1 MDFNKPLKFMA
12 ERGRFELPVPF
23 EYTRFPIVLLRPA
36 RTSLQTTCLLYQM
49 KSEKSSEI
57 LKYFNFMWRTMKK
70 LFSIVLILIA
80 LLQISLTSAFATAS
94 VSFEMQN
101 ADMKPNRLFSVA
113 LSANS
118 GNRLSAATFEFTY
131 DPDYIEFRKVKAV
144 NNGSKIQVNKKSG
157 KVKVVFLNSEGQ
169 NISGG
174 SDVLTLDFK
183 TIKEGTAYID
193 YTVNQCVDSDV
204 NFMDVGS
211 CAASCIRIYK
221 NASGTVSGGSSSSSN
236 KNSTQ
241 ATGKGGKSKHPTEP
255 TTVNASDDEYID
267 YNPIKDRQIKFFLA
281 GMGITAGC
289 LAILAVAYAIGKKSA
304 QKKAEK
310 EKNHN
315 DNTLENR
322 TSDD

>member
-1 MDFNKPLKFMA
+1 
-12 ERGRFELPVPF
+12 
-23 EYTRFPIVLLRPA
+23 
-36 RTSLQTTCLLYQM
+36 
-49 KSEKSSEI
+49 
-57 LKYFNFMWRTMKK
+57 MKK
-70 LFSIVLILIA
+70 LFSIILILIA
-80 LLQISLTSAFATAS
+80 LLQISLTSAFATTS

-211 CAASCIRIYK
+211 CTASCIRIYK

-267 YNPIKDRQIKFFLA
+267 YNPIKDKQIKFFLA

-289 LAILAVAYAIGKKSA
+289 LAILAVAMQSVKKQLRRKLKKRKITMTILLKTKLPMIDSGVFYFAFLPCVISRFANSRLIEFKTRFLSA
-304 QKKAEK
+304 LHMGA
-310 EKNHN
+310 
-315 DNTLENR
+315 
-322 TSDD
+322 TSSFLSPSPVKR

>member
-1 MDFNKPLKFMA
+1 
-12 ERGRFELPVPF
+12 
-23 EYTRFPIVLLRPA
+23 
-36 RTSLQTTCLLYQM
+36 
-49 KSEKSSEI
+49 
-57 LKYFNFMWRTMKK
+57 MKK
-70 LFSIVLILIA
+70 LFSITLILIA
-80 LLQISLTSAFATAS
+80 VLQISLTSATES
-94 VSFEMQN
+94 VSFKMQN

-113 LSANS
+113 LSAKS
-118 GNRLSAATFEFTY
+118 VNRLSAATFEFTY
-131 DPDYIEFRKVKAV
+131 DPDYIEFRKVKTV

-157 KVKVVFLNSEGQ
+157 KVKVVFLNSNGQ

-211 CAASCIRIYK
+211 CTASCIRIYK
-221 NASGTVSGGSSSSSN
+221 NASGTVSGGISSSSN
-236 KNSTQ
+236 ENSTQ
-241 ATGKGGKSKHPTEP
+241 ATGKGGKSKHPTEA
-255 TTVNASDDEYID
+255 TTVNASDDKYID
-267 YNPIKDRQIKFFLA
+267 YNPIKDKQIKFFLA

-289 LAILAVAYAIGKKSA
+289 LAVLAVAYAIGKKSA

-315 DNTLENR
+315 DKTIENK

>member
-1 MDFNKPLKFMA
+1 
-12 ERGRFELPVPF
+12 
-23 EYTRFPIVLLRPA
+23 
-36 RTSLQTTCLLYQM
+36 M

-70 LFSIVLILIA
+70 LFSIILILAA

-204 NFMDVGS
+204 NFMEV
-211 CAASCIRIYK
+211 ALHR
-221 NASGTVSGGSSSSSN
+221 VSGYI
-236 KNSTQ
+236 KMHPERLAAEVPRQ
-241 ATGKGGKSKHPTEP
+241 AIKTARKLQEMAVK
-255 TTVNASDDEYID
+255 VNTRPSLQLLMPQMTNI
-267 YNPIKDRQIKFFLA
+267 L
-281 GMGITAGC
+281 ITIP
-289 LAILAVAYAIGKKSA
+289 LKIGK
-304 QKKAEK
+304 
-310 EKNHN
+310 
-315 DNTLENR
+315 
-322 TSDD
+322 

>member
-1 MDFNKPLKFMA
+1 
-12 ERGRFELPVPF
+12 
-23 EYTRFPIVLLRPA
+23 
-36 RTSLQTTCLLYQM
+36 
-49 KSEKSSEI
+49 
-57 LKYFNFMWRTMKK
+57 MKK
-70 LFSIVLILIA
+70 LFSIILILIA

-174 SDVLTLDFK
+174 SNVLTLDFK

-211 CAASCIRIYK
+211 CTASCIRIYK

-255 TTVNASDDEYID
+255 TTVNASDDEHID
-267 YNPIKDRQIKFFLA
+267 YNPIKDKQIKFFLA

-289 LAILAVAYAIGKKSA
+289 LAILAVAYAIGKKQHRRKLKKRKITMTILLKTRLPMIDSEVFYFAFLPCVILRFANSRLIEFKTRFLSA
-304 QKKAEK
+304 LHMGA
-310 EKNHN
+310 
-315 DNTLENR
+315 
-322 TSDD
+322 TSSFLSPSPVKR